1 MTGIFADPLKDWP
14 QLQDF
19 FTLFLGLVVEAFPFV
34 ILGVVVSVF
43 VGIFVKEEWILKV
56 MPKNRFGSH
65 LILSLLGV
73 FMPVCEC
80 GNVPVVRRL
89 LTKGFTV
96 SQALT
101 FLLAAP
107 IINPIT
113 FYSTYAAFNFDLSV
127 LAVRLI
133 GALVIANFVGLIL
146 SYKKRQ
152 EEFMTDK
159 FYDYVCHHDD
169 HKHGKL
175 EEARHIFQT
184 EFIEVMS
191 MLVVGALIAA
201 ASQSFIPRELI
212 VDIGSNPVLSILAM
226 LILAF
231 VISIC
236 ANVDAFFALTY
247 ANTFTLGSL
256 ITFMTF
262 GPMIDIKM
270 LAMLKTTF
278 TTKLLV
284 IMSILV
290 GLMSVLIGL
299 MYNYFT

>member
-1 MTGIFADPLKDWP
+1 MGIVNLPP

-19 FTLFLGLVVEAFPFV
+19 VTLFLGLIVEAFPFV
-34 ILGVVVSVF
+34 VLGVLVSVL
-43 VGIFVKEEWILKV
+43 VGLFVKEEWILKF
-56 MPKNRFGSH
+56 MPQNRWLSH
-65 LILSLLGV
+65 FMLSLFGV

-89 LTKGFTV
+89 LTKGFSV

-113 FYSTYAAFNFDLSV
+113 FYSTYQAFSFDRSILV
-127 LAVRLI
+127 ARML
-133 GALVIANFVGLIL
+133 GALVIANVVGLIL
-146 SYKKRQ
+146 SYQRNQ
-152 EEFMTDK
+152 AAFMTGK
-159 FYDYVCHHDD
+159 FYNYVCEHDHHQPN
-169 HKHGKL
+169 KL
-175 EEARHIFQT
+175 LEARHIFIT
-184 EFIEVMS
+184 EFVEVMS
-191 MLVVGALIAA
+191 MLVVGAFIATS
-201 ASQSFIPRELI
+201 SQTFIPREWI
-212 VDIGSNPVLSILAM
+212 VEIGSNPVLSIIAM

-256 ITFMTF
+256 LTFLTF

-278 TTKLLV
+278 TSKLLLIV
-284 IMSILV
+284 SILV
-290 GLMSVLIGL
+290 GLMSVLLGL
-299 MYNYFT
+299 IFNYFS